1 MAVGSNTR
9 GWLAAAFAPG
19 FTDRIRRELA
29 YAGGPDTDWPTRLSA
44 AAERLHCSA
53 RPHTARAAAVP
64 DLGKA
69 FEQGGTDPRVETAL
83 AWLAG
88 SKHHLLSLDDPA
100 YPCLLREIDDAPPL
114 LYVSGRLDLLQ
125 RPALAMVGSRNP
137 SALGAQTAEAF
148 AGAFSGS
155 GLTVVSG
162 LALGIDAAAHRGALD
177 GAGSTIAV
185 VGTGLDLV
193 YPARNRD
200 LAHRIAADGALVS
213 EFPLGMAARADHFPR
228 RNRILSGLALG
239 CLVIE
244 ANLRSGSLITARL
257 AAEQGREV
265 FAVPGSIHSP
275 LARGCHRLIRDGAKL
290 TECAADVIQELGWG
304 RPPLLTGQPM
314 LPDAA
319 DPTAEAGPGSV
330 LQPELRSRPM
340 PSDPDASLDA
350 DARSLLAVVTHDPIS
365 ADTLCTVLG
374 WTPQRVNGA
383 LVELELGGRIAPAGH
398 GVYQRLA
405 APGFEFARPG

>member
-1 MAVGSNTR
+1 MPIGSNTR

-29 YAGGPDTDWPTRLSA
+29 AAAGPEVDWPSRLA
-44 AAERLHCSA
+44 ATADRLHA
-53 RPHTARAAAVP
+53 NPRLRAGHPTGVP

-69 FEQGGTDPRVETAL
+69 FEQGRADPRVGASL
-83 AWLAG
+83 AWLDDAQ
-88 SKHHLLSLDDPA
+88 HHLLSLDDPA
-100 YPCLLREIDDAPPL
+100 YPCLLREIDEAPAL
-114 LYVSGRLDLLQ
+114 LYVRGRLDLLQ
-125 RPALAMVGSRNP
+125 QPSLAMVGSRNP

-148 AGAFSGS
+148 ARAFSGA

-162 LALGIDAAAHRGALD
+162 LALGIDAAAHRGALE
-177 GAGSTIAV
+177 GAGSTVAV
-185 VGTGLDLV
+185 VGTGLDIV

-200 LAHRIAADGALVS
+200 LAQRIAAGGTLVS

-290 TECAADVIQELGWG
+290 TECAADVIEELGW
-304 RPPLLTGQPM
+304 RSPPLPTRQPV
-314 LPDAA
+314 LPH
-319 DPTAEAGPGSV
+319 
-330 LQPELRSRPM
+330 
-340 PSDPDASLDA
+340 PDASLDA
-350 DARSLLAVVTHDPIS
+350 DARSLLAVITHDPIS
-365 ADTLCTVLG
+365 ADTLCTMLD
-374 WTPQRVNGA
+374 WTPQRVNAA

-405 APGFEFARPG
+405 EPGFEFASPG